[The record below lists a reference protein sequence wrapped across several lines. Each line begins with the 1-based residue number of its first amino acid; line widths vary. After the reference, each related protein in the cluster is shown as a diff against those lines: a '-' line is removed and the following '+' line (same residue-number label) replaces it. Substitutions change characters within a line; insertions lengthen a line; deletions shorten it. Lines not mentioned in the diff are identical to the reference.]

1 MEVNMITS
9 LHIKNIGIIDEININ
24 LNEGFNVLTGETGAG
39 KTLIIDSLQIIA
51 GGRFSKEMIRRG
63 ENQSYVE
70 MSLYLPN
77 KGFEED
83 TVIVSREMNIKG
95 KNLCKI
101 NGRLVTVSEL
111 KEFMKDV
118 IDIHGQNDNQS
129 ILDNSTHISLIDGFA
144 DSEISNV
151 KNEYTELYKEYQLT
165 KKALNDNYG
174 DDREKQRKLDLLK
187 YEVEEIENANLK
199 IGEEEEIEEKRKI
212 ISSSEKIV
220 NNLQEAEMQISEN
233 VIENLNI
240 AIRSMEK
247 IETYKEEY
255 ATLVGELKNAY
266 YELQEAARDISS
278 NREDIYF
285 DEEEQKEIEERWDL
299 IHSLKR
305 KYGNT
310 IEEILKY
317 KEEKSEEINQIEN
330 LDEYILSLKKQ
341 KQKLEKQMLEL
352 ANKMHLIREKYGERL
367 SAEINSELQDLE
379 MKNAKFS
386 VHFENNE
393 ETDFNKDG
401 LDKIEFMIQ
410 TNVGEEAKPLTKIAS
425 GGEMSRIMLAIKNV
439 LADVDKI
446 PVLIFDEIDTGISGI
461 AANSTGEKMKSISK
475 NHQVICVTHQA
486 SIAAKGDYNYYISK
500 QVVNEKTS
508 TKIKLLSENEV
519 INEIARIS
527 SGSISEASINHAK
540 ELRNR
545 KLKLVI

>member
-1 MEVNMITS
+1 MITS

-63 ENQSYVE
+63 ESQSYVE

-111 KEFMKDV
+111 KEFMKDI

-352 ANKMHLIREKYGERL
+352 ANKMHLIREKYGEKL

-393 ETDFNKDG
+393 GTDFNKDG

-500 QVVNEKTS
+500 QVINEKTS

>member
-1 MEVNMITS
+1 MITS

-111 KEFMKDV
+111 KEFMKDI

-352 ANKMHLIREKYGERL
+352 ANKMHLIREKYGKKL

-386 VHFENNE
+386 VYFENNE

>member
-1 MEVNMITS
+1 MITS

-51 GGRFSKEMIRRG
+51 GGRFSKEIIRRG

-111 KEFMKDV
+111 KEFMKDI

-129 ILDNSTHISLIDGFA
+129 ILDNSTHINLIDGFA

-352 ANKMHLIREKYGERL
+352 ANKMHLIREKYGEKL

>member
-1 MEVNMITS
+1 MITS

-51 GGRFSKEMIRRG
+51 GGRFSKELIRRG

-111 KEFMKDV
+111 KEFMKDI

-352 ANKMHLIREKYGERL
+352 ANKMHLIREKYGEKL